1 MPATRKGMNISRK
14 RGGVKRENPCDAEI
28 VNLAK
33 ATGSTTVV
41 IRDDLSRYRQNM
53 EIVQIPPR
61 NFSSHITWIRESVVY
76 TSYATSSTSYAEQN
90 FQFNLSSLP
99 NVSSI
104 VAMFDQYCIYAVTV
118 TITNAQSSPS
128 EITMLSAIDFDSV
141 ANVGPSG
148 IVNFGSYNMSLLT
161 QSTSLVR
168 MVKPCIAV
176 AAYSGT
182 FTSYT
187 TNRSWLDSNS
197 TGVLHYG
204 VRTIALQTSS
214 GSVPFT
220 VSHDYVI
227 GLRNTH

>member
-1 MPATRKGMNISRK
+1 VSQ
-14 RGGVKRENPCDAEI
+14 VDDEI

-41 IRDDLSRYRQNM
+41 IRDDKSRNNQNM
-53 EIVQIPPR
+53 ELIQRPPR
-61 NFSSHITWIRESVVY
+61 FFSSHITWIRESVVY
-76 TSYATSSTSYAEQN
+76 TSYSTSSSTFSETN
-90 FQFNLSSLP
+90 FQFNLSALP

-104 VAMFDQYCIYAVTV
+104 VSMFDQYCIYAVTV
-118 TITNAQSSPS
+118 TIVNSQSSPS
-128 EITMLSAIDFDSV
+128 EITALSAIDYDST
-141 ANVGPSG
+141 ANIGPSG

-187 TNRSWLDSNS
+187 TSRSWLDSNS
-197 TGVLHYG
+197 TGVIHYG
-204 VRTIALQTSS
+204 VRLITLQTSS

-220 VSHDYVI
+220 VSHDYVV